1 MITDQQTQELRKDFP
16 LLRTKMNDKKLVYL
30 DNAATTQKPKQ
41 VIQAIKE
48 FYEKDNANI
57 HRGIYTLS
65 EQATQRYEDAKKTV
79 AGFINARPDEI
90 ICTRS
95 TTESLNLLAFT
106 LPELFTGK
114 DERTE
119 IVLTEMEHHAN
130 LVPWQQVAKRKG
142 WTLKFIRMKE
152 DFTLD
157 YEDAKKKISEK
168 TAIVSV
174 GHVSNA
180 LGTINDVETICR
192 IAHEKGAL
200 FIVDAAQSAPHMPID
215 AKKIG
220 CDFLA
225 FSGHKM
231 CGPTGI
237 GVLFG
242 RKELLEKMPPFN
254 TGGDMIRKVTYEN
267 AEWNDVPMKF
277 EAGTPNIAGAIGL
290 AAAIEYLKK
299 IGMENIEAHEKELL
313 KYTLEKIKKVENITI
328 YNAGIENSSGILSF
342 NFKNIHA
349 HDVAAVLSD
358 EGICIRGGHH
368 CAMPLM
374 NKLGIAGTAR
384 ASFYLYNTTKDIDR
398 FINALKKIQK
408 LFR

>member
-1 MITDQQTQELRKDFP
+1 MITDQQAIALHKDFP
-16 LLRTKMNDKKLVYL
+16 ILRTKMNGKRIVYL

-65 EQATQRYEDAKKTV
+65 EQATQKYEEARKTV
-79 AGFINARPDEI
+79 AGFINAQPNEI
-90 ICTRS
+90 IFTRS

-106 LPELFTGK
+106 LPEIIAG
-114 DERTE
+114 RNE

-130 LVPWQQVAKRKG
+130 LVPWQQAAQRKG
-142 WTLKFIRMKE
+142 WTLKFIKMKD

-157 YEDAKKKISEK
+157 YDDAKNKITEK

-180 LGTINDVETICR
+180 LGTINDVELLSR
-192 IAHEKGAL
+192 MAHDKGAL
-200 FIVDAAQSAPHMPID
+200 FIVDAAQSAPHMLID
-215 AKKIG
+215 AQKIG

-231 CGPTGI
+231 AGPTGI

-242 RKELLEKMPPFN
+242 RKDLLEKMPPFN

-290 AAAIEYLKK
+290 AAAIQYLQNV
-299 IGMENIEAHEKELL
+299 GMKNIEAHEKELMR
-313 KYTLEKIKKVENITI
+313 YTLEKIKTIKNITV

-342 NFKNIHA
+342 NLNNIHA

-374 NKLGIAGTAR
+374 GRLGVAGTAR
-384 ASFYLYNTTKDIDR
+384 ASFYFYNTVKDIDR
-398 FINALKKIQK
+398 FIKALKKTQK
-408 LFR
+408 LFG

>member
-1 MITDQQTQELRKDFP
+1 MITDQHAKELRKDFP
-16 LLRTKMNDKKLVYL
+16 ILRTKMNGKPIIYL

-41 VIQAIKE
+41 VINAIKE

-65 EQATQRYEDAKKTV
+65 EQATQKYEDARKTV
-79 AGFINARPDEI
+79 AEFINAQPNEI
-90 ICTRS
+90 IFTRS

-114 DERTE
+114 KERNE

-130 LVPWQQVAKRKG
+130 LVPWQQAAKRKG

-157 YEDAKKKISEK
+157 YEDAKNKISEK

-180 LGTINDVETICR
+180 LGTINDVALLSK
-192 IAHEKGAL
+192 IAHEKEAL
-200 FIVDAAQSAPHMPID
+200 MIVDAAQSAPHMLID
-215 AKKIG
+215 IATIG

-231 CGPTGI
+231 AGPTGI

-242 RKELLEKMPPFN
+242 KKDLLEEMQPFLY
-254 TGGDMIRKVTYEN
+254 GGEIIREVKFDDTKF
-267 AEWNDVPMKF
+267 NDLPWKF
-277 EAGTPNIAGAIGL
+277 EAGTMNIAEGIGL
-290 AAAIEYLKK
+290 AVAVDYLNK
-299 IGMENIEAHEKELL
+299 IGIKQIQNRDKELVE
-313 KYTLEKIKKVENITI
+313 YAMEKLQDIDGISI
-328 YNAGIENSSGILSF
+328 YGPKERGAVISF
-342 NFKNIHA
+342 NVDDIHA
-349 HDVAAVLSD
+349 HDVAQVLDS
-358 EGICIRGGHH
+358 EGVAIRAGHH
-368 CAMPLM
+368 CCMPLM
-374 NKLGIAGTAR
+374 SVLGVAATAR
-384 ASFYLYNTTKDIDR
+384 ASFYLYNTKKEIDV
-398 FINALKKIQK
+398 FANALQKVKKV
-408 LFR
+408 FGV

>member
-1 MITDQQTQELRKDFP
+1 MITDQHANELRKDFP
-16 LLRTKMNDKKLVYL
+16 ILRTKMNGKRIVYL

-65 EQATQRYEDAKKTV
+65 EQATQKYEDAKKTV
-79 AGFINARPDEI
+79 AGFINAQPNEI
-90 ICTRS
+90 IFTRS

-106 LPELFTGK
+106 LLEIING
-114 DERTE
+114 RNE

-130 LVPWQQVAKRKG
+130 LVPWQQVAQRKG
-142 WTLKFIRMKE
+142 WTLKFIKMKD

-157 YEDAKKKISEK
+157 YEDAKNKITEK

-180 LGTINDVETICR
+180 LGTINDVELLCKQ
-192 IAHEKGAL
+192 AHEKGAF

-215 AKKIG
+215 VKTIG

-277 EAGTPNIAGAIGL
+277 EAGTPNIAGAVGL
-290 AAAIEYLKK
+290 SAAIAYLKK
-299 IGMENIEAHEKELL
+299 IGMKNIEAHEKELM
-313 KYTLEKIKKVENITI
+313 KYVLEKIKTVKNMTL

-342 NFKNIHA
+342 NLNNIHA
-349 HDVAAVLSD
+349 HDVAAVMSD

-374 NKLGIAGTAR
+374 GKLGIAGTVR
-384 ASFYLYNTTKDIDR
+384 ASFYCYNTTKDIDR
-398 FINALKKIQK
+398 FIKALKKIQK

>member
-1 MITDQQTQELRKDFP
+1 MTTNVTDQQAKELQKDFP
-16 LLRTKMNDKKLVYL
+16 ILRTKMNGKRIVYL

-41 VIQAIKE
+41 VIQEISE

-65 EQATQRYEDAKKTV
+65 EQATQRYEDARKTV
-79 AGFINARPDEI
+79 AGFINAQPNEI
-90 ICTRS
+90 IFTRS

-106 LPELFTGK
+106 LPEIIA
-114 DERTE
+114 DRNE

-130 LVPWQQVAKRKG
+130 LVPWQQAAQRKG

-157 YEDAKKKISEK
+157 YEDAKNKITEK

-180 LGTINDVETICR
+180 LGTINDVELLFKM
-192 IAHEKGAL
+192 AHEKGAL
-200 FIVDAAQSAPHMPID
+200 FIVDAAQSAPHMLID
-215 AKKIG
+215 VKKIG

-231 CGPTGI
+231 AGPTGV

-242 RKELLEKMPPFN
+242 KKELLEKMPPFN
-254 TGGDMIRKVTYEN
+254 TGGDMIRKVTYEK
-267 AEWNDVPMKF
+267 AEWNDAPIKF
-277 EAGTPNIAGAIGL
+277 EAGTPDIAGAIGL
-290 AAAIEYLKK
+290 AAAIEYLKE
-299 IGMENIEAHEKELL
+299 IGMEQIEAREKELRR
-313 KYTLEKIKKVENITI
+313 YALEKIKKIKGITL
-328 YNAGIENSSGILSF
+328 YAPPQNQQAGIISF
-342 NFKNIHA
+342 NLNNIHA

-374 NKLGIAGTAR
+374 GKLGIAGTAR
-384 ASFYLYNTTKDIDR
+384 ASFYCYNTTKDINR
-398 FINALKKIQK
+398 FIKALKKTQK

>member
-1 MITDQQTQELRKDFP
+1 MITDLTNQHAQELRKDFP
-16 LLRTKMNDKKLVYL
+16 ILRTKMNGKSIAYL

-65 EQATQRYEDAKKTV
+65 EQATQKYEGAKKTV
-79 AGFINARPDEI
+79 AEFINAQPNEI
-90 ICTRS
+90 IFTRS

-106 LPELFTGK
+106 LPEIITG
-114 DERTE
+114 RNE

-142 WTLKFIRMKE
+142 WTLKFVRMKD
-152 DFTLD
+152 DFMLD
-157 YEDAKKKISEK
+157 YEDAKNKITEK
-168 TAIVSV
+168 TAIVSI

-180 LGTINDVETICR
+180 LGTINNVQFLCKQ
-192 IAHEKGAL
+192 AHEKGAL

-215 AKKIG
+215 VKTIG

-231 CGPTGI
+231 AGPTGI

-267 AEWNDVPMKF
+267 AEWNDVPLKF
-277 EAGTPNIAGAIGL
+277 EAGTPNIAGAVGL

-299 IGMENIEAHEKELL
+299 IGMKNIETHEKELMS
-313 KYTLEKIKKVENITI
+313 YALEKIKTVKNITV
-328 YNAGIENSSGILSF
+328 YNAGSEKSSGILSF
-342 NFKNIHA
+342 NLNNIHA
-349 HDVAAVLSD
+349 HDVAAVMSD

-374 NKLGIAGTAR
+374 GRLGVAGTAR
-384 ASFYLYNTTKDIDR
+384 ASFYLYTTTKDIDR
-398 FINALKKIQK
+398 FIKALKKTQK